1 MDIGGQVVL
10 TLVPHSQYCRPCRMN
25 WQRRLESKILVPP
38 DAGYTTLGGGGHLD
52 RKTAVKFTNFLITE
66 LVKTNAFR
74 KAFNKD
80 RQ

>member
-1 MDIGGQVVL
+1 LPALPYELAKAPGI
-10 TLVPHSQYCRPCRMN
+10 
-25 WQRRLESKILVPP
+25 EILVPP